1 MTHALLLIL
10 LAGQSIG
17 QPIRLETDRLVYE
30 IGSDG
35 LNRSFSDRVTGKNY
49 LAKPSNFMS
58 VMKGGK
64 RFGSTSVALE
74 GEELQVKFGDSGV
87 EAKVRVRALPL
98 YLTFELVSLDDRS
111 VSSVE
116 LANLP
121 LTLTKY
127 VSSTIASCRDDDYG
141 TVVIPLNIETHSQS
155 AHAELLVEADS
166 RVRLE
171 GTKFALLGGP
181 SSELLKRIEQVEI
194 DQKLPH
200 PTLGGVWARTSP
212 EQMKSY
218 LFVDLSEATADVMI
232 DYAKAG
238 GFGYIVVYDGVW
250 DSSHGSYPVNLQ
262 HFPHGEAG
270 LRAVSDKIHA
280 AGLKF
285 GMHNL
290 DAVVDKTDALVHP
303 VPAPGLKVFPDRRRT
318 LAAAI
323 GAQETF
329 IPTTASPA
337 GLLTKTD
344 KSRYSGRDLLIGDEI
359 VVYDDLQ
366 TSPPYGFK
374 GCQRGAHGTTA
385 ASHPAGAAVDNLAE
399 FIGYYLPDLA
409 GSLYDRIARAE
420 AAAMDKFGFDYIYP
434 DGTGEY
440 LAYWPDPASW
450 YQYNL
455 LISRLYGYTR
465 REVMFAHTPITDYS
479 WHIFSRGNTT
489 DFVHTGVIE
498 HFDRES
504 IEGRKW
510 CITDLLPFEFG
521 WFGYLLHARDAEA
534 TRPREMEYAWSKAL
548 AYGAAMSLETNKKTL
563 DANGRT
569 GEIFALIRN
578 WEELK
583 LRSYFSEQIRE
594 QIRRPGREFTL
605 QRTANGQ
612 WQVLPV
618 TYSPDRYVNG
628 REFWTDENP
637 HGPQPLRVTI
647 QAMPALAE
655 YGDPGNIV
663 LVDPAQ
669 RLTLNTEGSGP
680 MGSPRRSTEGLS
692 FQLTGDAAG
701 FEVTAHNRAAAPIGS
716 AARTAFGTLNEPSLI
731 ASLSTTGVGWGCAEV
746 ILDSPKD
753 LGQHRA
759 LGTWVEGDGSGAFLH
774 FILEDASRWSVR
786 DYYVRLDFTGRRYV
800 QIPESAAGEVYDF
813 QFPYSNYWAIRDLNF
828 RTISRI
834 YVFLTNIV
842 PQAAVK
848 VRFGRLEAL
857 KETPAVVAN
866 PALRVN
872 GKVLTFPAPIPA
884 DGYLEFSGSGK
895 ARIFDANGFTQAEVF
910 PQGKIPTLRHGPNKI
925 AFAGDLHHPVKVTLL
940 TWGGPLQ

>member
-1 MTHALLLIL
+1 MA
-10 LAGQSIG
+10 
-17 QPIRLETDRLVYE
+17 
-30 IGSDG
+30 
-35 LNRSFSDRVTGKNY
+35 
-49 LAKPSNFMS
+49 
-58 VMKGGK
+58 
-64 RFGSTSVALE
+64 STLVALE

-87 EAKVRVRALPL
+87 EAKVRVRALPQ
-98 YLTFELVSLDDRS
+98 YLTFELVSLNDRS

-116 LANLP
+116 LAKLP

-155 AHAELLVEADS
+155 AHGELRVEADA
-166 RVRLE
+166 RVRLV
-171 GTKFALLGGP
+171 GTKFALLGSPASG
-181 SSELLKRIEQVEI
+181 LLKRIEQVEI
-194 DQKLPH
+194 DQNLPH
-200 PTLGGVWARTSP
+200 PTLGGAWARTSP

-218 LFVDLSEATADVMI
+218 LFVDLSEATADAMI

-250 DSSHGSYPVNLQ
+250 DSSHGSYPVNLK

-270 LRAVSDKIHA
+270 LRAVSDKIHG

-318 LAAAI
+318 LAASV
-323 GAQETF
+323 GPQETF
-329 IPTTASPA
+329 LPTTASPA

-344 KSRYSGRDLLIGDEI
+344 KSRYSGRDLLVGDEI
-359 VVYDDLQ
+359 VVYADLQ

-385 ASHPAGAAVDNLAE
+385 ASHPAGATIDNLAE

-440 LAYWPDPASW
+440 LAYWPDPVPW

-455 LISRLYGYTR
+455 LVSRLYGYTR

-479 WHIFSRGNTT
+479 WHIFSGGNTT
-489 DFVHTGVIE
+489 DYVHTGVIE

-510 CITDLLPFEFG
+510 CIADLLPFEFG
-521 WFGYLLHARDAEA
+521 WFGYLLHAPDAEA
-534 TRPREMEYAWSKAL
+534 THPREMEYAWSKAL

-569 GEIFALIRN
+569 REIFAMIRN

-583 LRSYFSEQIRE
+583 LRNYFSDQIRE
-594 QIRRPGREFTL
+594 QIKQPGREFTL
-605 QRTANGQ
+605 QRTANEE

-618 TYSPDRYVNG
+618 TYSRDRYVNG
-628 REFWTDENP
+628 REFWTEQNP
-637 HGPQPLRVTI
+637 HGPQPLRVTL

-655 YGDPGNIV
+655 YGDAGNIV
-663 LVDPAQ
+663 LIDPAQ
-669 RLTLNTEGSGP
+669 RLKLNTSESGP
-680 MGSPRRSTEGLS
+680 MGLPSRQTDSVTFHLGSDATGYQVEAQNRGAPTAKSPAPIPGLLNES
-692 FQLTGDAAG
+692 QFTNSAPTSAAG
-701 FEVTAHNRAAAPIGS
+701 WGS
-716 AARTAFGTLNEPSLI
+716 
-731 ASLSTTGVGWGCAEV
+731 AEV

-759 LGTWVEGDGSGAFLH
+759 LGTWVEGDG
-774 FILEDASRWSVR
+774 
-786 DYYVRLDFTGRRYV
+786 
-800 QIPESAAGEVYDF
+800 
-813 QFPYSNYWAIRDLNF
+813 
-828 RTISRI
+828 
-834 YVFLTNIV
+834 
-842 PQAAVK
+842 
-848 VRFGRLEAL
+848 
-857 KETPAVVAN
+857 
-866 PALRVN
+866 
-872 GKVLTFPAPIPA
+872 
-884 DGYLEFSGSGK
+884 
-895 ARIFDANGFTQAEVF
+895 
-910 PQGKIPTLRHGPNKI
+910 
-925 AFAGDLHHPVKVTLL
+925 
-940 TWGGPLQ
+940 